1 MYVFDSIEYL
11 PTDAQNLSESIHT
24 LESKTVDWSSDI
36 SENYND
42 TLTLIIQYIYNNQC
56 IEGCK
61 LFNKFN
67 EVYFNSFDESNIKLV
82 ELKLKFTCYFID
94 CYVKFIKI
102 DFNSI
107 ELLQVHLFDILKI
120 TSKMENGNN
129 YNYFIDKLN
138 MIILYFQHQYNS
150 CETLAKDII
159 SSYTGYQ
166 YEFQIYLFLTRLYIT
181 LDNNDELFN
190 YTMKSMILINNV
202 YKENYK
208 LVFVTLIIIDL
219 FLRQDKFEITDEL
232 INSCLEILKKMIPDN
247 SILFNNEL
255 YQRLICKKITVLY
268 KNNNHVSCILLI
280 DKHIDYASNQ
290 SIKKEL
296 YLYALWAHLENKNVN
311 SAISA
316 SNLYSKMVN
325 TKSLLYYLYQLK
337 IAELTFDELYFIKII
352 NKIYEFQKIYNLY
365 NIKKEQSYFYHN
377 IMIHPLKNN
386 IILDKFREISHVV
399 EQKCSCGKIN
409 CLKKPFLV
417 CSKCHQTYYC
427 SKKCKKK
434 YEKKHRKHCPFN

>member
-1 MYVFDSIEYL
+1 MSHI
-11 PTDAQNLSESIHT
+11 
-24 LESKTVDWSSDI
+24 
-36 SENYND
+36 
-42 TLTLIIQYIYNNQC
+42 
-56 IEGCK
+56 
-61 LFNKFN
+61 
-67 EVYFNSFDESNIKLV
+67 
-82 ELKLKFTCYFID
+82 
-94 CYVKFIKI
+94 
-102 DFNSI
+102 
-107 ELLQVHLFDILKI
+107 
-120 TSKMENGNN
+120 
-129 YNYFIDKLN
+129 
-138 MIILYFQHQYNS
+138 
-150 CETLAKDII
+150 
-159 SSYTGYQ
+159 
-166 YEFQIYLFLTRLYIT
+166 LTRKHGFQY
-181 LDNNDELFN
+181 DKVDEG
-190 YTMKSMILINNV
+190 MKTNI

-232 INSCLEILKKMIPDN
+232 IDSCLEILKKMIPDN

-280 DKHIDYASNQ
+280 NKHIDYASNQ

-296 YLYALWAHLENKNVN
+296 YLFALWAHLENKNVN
-311 SAISA
+311 SAILA

-352 NKIYEFQKIYNLY
+352 NKIYEFQKIYNSY
-365 NIKKEQSYFYHN
+365 NIKKEHSYFYHN

-386 IILDKFREISHVV
+386 IILNKFRDISHVV
-399 EQKCSCGKIN
+399 EQKCACGKIN

-434 YEKKHRKHCPFN
+434 YEKKHRKHCPFK